1 MSEYIL
7 GHTLILNVDGL
18 CSKRP
23 LITGGGGESEVL
35 RLIKGGNEGLARNP
49 LLVIYSQMLYS

>member
-23 LITGGGGESEVL
+23 LITGGGGGGSEVL

-49 LLVIYSQMLYS
+49 LLVIYSQS